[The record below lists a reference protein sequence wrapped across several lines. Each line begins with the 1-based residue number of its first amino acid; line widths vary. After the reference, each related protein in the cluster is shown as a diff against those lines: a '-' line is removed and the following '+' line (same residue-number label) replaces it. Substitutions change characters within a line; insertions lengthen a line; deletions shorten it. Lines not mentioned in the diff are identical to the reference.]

1 MFNIYWTLG
10 IGLIALFMGAV
21 GGYEFEASR
30 FDLFK
35 EKVQAAGDVQKAE
48 IKAKEE
54 ESIQTTK
61 EINDA
66 YQHDIAVIRAYFAK
80 RVQHNPSS
88 GSVPSLPVA
97 PAGTNE
103 GPPYTALIEQ
113 CVETTDQLVQLQNW
127 VKSEESIK

>member
-1 MFNIYWTLG
+1 VFNIYWTLG
-10 IGLIALFMGAV
+10 IGLIALIIGAV
-21 GGYEFEASR
+21 GGYGFESSR
-30 FDLFK
+30 FDSFK

-48 IKAKEE
+48 VKAKEE

-103 GPPYTALIEQ
+103 GSPYTALIEQ

-127 VKSEESIK
+127 VKSEEAIK